1 MIIKKI
7 NRKILFLFLM
17 GNILAQVL
25 LLIIPAKSQ
34 GDSPMEL
41 LALNITFVC
50 LVSLASVLMLSITS
64 HRKTDN
70 TYHFVIGN
78 GLFKKNVDLVT
89 FLPIIGF
96 FFLFYDR
103 VFIRGI
109 DYGRGLRAARYEWL
123 DSTGGSWFSIVG
135 NLIVPLAY
143 IAIFFFIYFFD
154 RLSRA
159 QKLFL
164 FLSVACGVLGHAA
177 LNGGRS
183 NILLA
188 LIMLLFALSFKQ
200 RKLKIKY
207 FFKPKIL
214 ATLTVI
220 FLYTGLIMQGSAG
233 LGEDK
238 IELKDLT
245 ILGIESL
252 YGTASNSLY
261 QSNYKDIVYQA
272 IYSIAYLFHGQ
283 WTAEVAFS
291 LPPEQREGSYVF
303 SSIISVFLYNLGFLS
318 NSLEAGFFSTT
329 GAFISLPGA
338 YYYDFGFI
346 GVVIC
351 SIFHG
356 IMLGGAM
363 ALIQSN
369 KNLGLIKLSYI
380 VFMFFLTIMS
390 PILPAYGLSYL
401 FFIMWGFI
409 LLWLINSLIF
419 RKRFLI

>member
-1 MIIKKI
+1 MINKI
-7 NRKILFLFLM
+7 NQKILFFFLV

-25 LLIIPAKSQ
+25 LMIIPARSQ

-41 LALNITFVC
+41 LVLNIIFVC
-50 LVSLASVLMLSITS
+50 LVSLVSILILAIGP
-64 HRKTDN
+64 HVKTGRNYDSL
-70 TYHFVIGN
+70 ISDR
-78 GLFKKNVDLVT
+78 LFKKNVNLVS

-109 DYGRGLRAARYEWL
+109 SYESGLRAARYEWL
-123 DSTGGSWFSIVG
+123 DSGDLGGSWFSIIG

-143 IAIFFFIYFFD
+143 IAIFFFVYFFD
-154 RLSRA
+154 RLSRT
-159 QKLFL
+159 QKFFL
-164 FLSVACGVLGHAA
+164 FLSIICGVLGHAA

-183 NILLA
+183 NVLLA
-188 LIMLLFALSFKQ
+188 LIMLIFTLLFKQ
-200 RKLKIKY
+200 VKLKIKY
-207 FFKPKIL
+207 IFKPKIL
-214 ATLTVI
+214 IILTVV

-233 LGEDK
+233 LGGDN
-238 IELKDLT
+238 IGLKNLT

-252 YGTASNSLY
+252 YGTANDNLY
-261 QSNYKDIVYQA
+261 QSNYWDIVYQM

-283 WTAEVAFS
+283 WTAEMAFS
-291 LPPEQREGSYVF
+291 LSPVQREGSYVF
-303 SSIISVFLYNLGFLS
+303 SSLISVFLHKLGLL
-318 NSLEAGFFSTT
+318 SLEPTYFSDV

-356 IMLGGAM
+356 LMLGWAM
-363 ALIQSN
+363 VLIQSN
-369 KNLGLIKLSYI
+369 KKLGLIKLSYV

-401 FFIMWGFI
+401 SFIIWGFI